1 MDLHG
6 TVDTTTR
13 GAERMVVAHGR
24 NVTRLWTRL
33 VAGGVTDAEP
43 GNDDAAVGPA
53 HREGG
58 AGTPRHE
65 DASALTNVSSSSS
78 SSSSAHSV
86 FSQMSY
92 GTTVVCAA
100 DDAVDAAH
108 TGSGANTGA
117 ARERRKEPPVLV
129 PLPVCAAST
138 ASSTAHTTV
147 VP

>member
-24 NVTRLWTRL
+24 NVTRLWTFL
-33 VAGGVTDAEP
+33 AAGGMTDADP
-43 GNDDAAVGPA
+43 GDDDAVVGKA
-53 HREGG
+53 HGEGG
-58 AGTPRHE
+58 AGTPRH
-65 DASALTNVSSSSS
+65 DNASALSNFLSSSSS
-78 SSSSAHSV
+78 LSSAHSV

-92 GTTVVCAA
+92 GTTVVCAV

-108 TGSGANTGA
+108 TGSGTNTGGSFRRSRA
-117 ARERRKEPPVLV
+117 APVLA

-138 ASSTAHTTV
+138 ASSAAHTTV